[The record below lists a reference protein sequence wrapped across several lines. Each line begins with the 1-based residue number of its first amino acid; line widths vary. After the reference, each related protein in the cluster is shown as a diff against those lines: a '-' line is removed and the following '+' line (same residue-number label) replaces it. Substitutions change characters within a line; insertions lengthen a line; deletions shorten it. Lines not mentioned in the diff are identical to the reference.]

1 MTLALAQVFHAFNA
15 RSRTR
20 SAFTSRL
27 FTNAWL
33 WGATLVCVLLQ
44 LAAVYLPPLRHVLHT
59 VALTTADW
67 AVVGLSS
74 LAPVAIVE
82 LVKFVARDHART
94 KSTSAIHSD
103 SSS

>member
-1 MTLALAQVFHAFNA
+1 MAAFAVGMRWDGVDGAGLRHAVTVAFMTLALAQVAHAFNT

-33 WGATLVCVLLQ
+33 WGATL
-44 LAAVYLPPLRHVLHT
+44 
-59 VALTTADW
+59 
-67 AVVGLSS
+67 
-74 LAPVAIVE
+74 APVVIVE
-82 LVKFVARDHART
+82 LVKFVARWHART
-94 KSTSAIHSD
+94 KSTSQVPSD